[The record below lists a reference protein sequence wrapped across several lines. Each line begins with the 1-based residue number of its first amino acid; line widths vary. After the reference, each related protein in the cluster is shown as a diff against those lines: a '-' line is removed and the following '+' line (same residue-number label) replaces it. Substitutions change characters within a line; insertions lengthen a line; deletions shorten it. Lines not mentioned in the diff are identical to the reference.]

1 MKTQQHQNS
10 ILRKPK
16 QKIGTTF
23 IQEHCDSERGKAIQH
38 SATVREV
45 CAAWEMED
53 VFDEEAKKLELNE
66 IALNNRLD
74 CKRKLSDDDEPTKK
88 AKEDG
93 ENLVG
98 DDVEVVG
105 VKFVR

>member
-1 MKTQQHQNS
+1 MTS
-10 ILRKPK
+10 L
-16 QKIGTTF
+16 TF

-74 CKRKLSDDDEPTKK
+74 CKRKLSDDDEPAKK